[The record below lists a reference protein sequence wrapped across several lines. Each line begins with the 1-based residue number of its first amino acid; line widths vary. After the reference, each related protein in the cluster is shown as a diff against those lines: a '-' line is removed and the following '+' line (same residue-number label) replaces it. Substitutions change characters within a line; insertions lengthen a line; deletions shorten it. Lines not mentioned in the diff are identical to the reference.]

1 MTAPLDPSRALRKV
15 GAFGRRMDRKI
26 RQEQLERDLRERA
39 AALNGEPDLLP
50 PTHPDG
56 QHRLEQPFGPPQ
68 PGYCHNRGCDQQST
82 FVVQVKRINGAWTL
96 GIDYCETHA
105 HDFAARA
112 SMESRVQPI

>member
-50 PTHPDG
+50 PTHPG
-56 QHRLEQPFGPPQ
+56 RQHRLEQPFGPPQ
-68 PGYCHNRGCDQQST
+68 PGYCHAMRCDELSA
-82 FVVQVKRINGAWTL
+82 FIVQVKRINGEWTR
-96 GIDYCETHA
+96 GIDYCAPHA
-105 HDFAARA
+105 LDFAART
-112 SMESRVQPI
+112 SMEARVQPL